1 MGWGGGGGVF
11 RKVDESWETIPFVTP
26 LIFARELQRGI

>member
-1 MGWGGGGGVF
+1 MGWGGGGGG
-11 RKVDESWETIPFVTP
+11 KVDESWETIPFVTP